1 MQNDQ
6 QEQEQ
11 GLLFL
16 LGLALR
22 EVLEVAEILDPH
34 SLYLN
39 KSLKVN
45 GGRYMASSLPVLP

>member
-1 MQNDQ
+1 MQNDDQ
-6 QEQEQ
+6 QQEQ

-22 EVLEVAEILDPH
+22 EVLEMAEILDPF
-34 SLYLN
+34 SLYQN